1 MWLVIHD
8 NVYDLSKYT
17 QEHPGGPIVLGQKAG
32 RSATVAFEQAVHSK
46 NAIDVVMPRYKI
58 GVINKESVMGEWQK

>member
-1 MWLVIHD
+1 MWVVIHD

-32 RSATVAFEQAVHSK
+32 RNATVAFDQAVHSK
-46 NAIDVVMPRYKI
+46 NAIEVVMPRYKI
-58 GVINKESVMGEWQK
+58 GVINKDSLIADWQK